1 MKENLLRS
9 MIRKQIKSSLN
20 EFSSGDIRST
30 VSSTLGRVE
39 KMAGV
44 KMLKKALGQGTTQQ
58 QAAGL
63 LQVIKAISGDD
74 QQVARHLSKMLMK
87 KGSIDTSSAGEA
99 DPTASVTEYTAGVD
113 DSKTVEEKV
122 SKSLQAKSAKVDKTQ
137 AMKMLKQALAV
148 KSAQQ
153 QTDFVSDLI
162 KKLELKDSA
171 EKRLVQTLRKKLG
184 TKTKEK

>member
-1 MKENLLRS
+1 MKENLLRG

-20 EFSSGDIRST
+20 EFSTGARST
-30 VSSTLGRVE
+30 VQSTLGRVE

-44 KMLKKALGQGTTQQ
+44 KMLKKALGQGSAQQ

-63 LQVIKAISGDD
+63 LQVVKAISGDD
-74 QQVARHLSKMLMK
+74 QQVGKLLGRMLMK
-87 KGSIDTSSAGEA
+87 TGSIAAPEA
-99 DPTASVTEYTAGVD
+99 PVAEEGYTAGVD

-122 SKSLQAKSAKVDKTQ
+122 SKSLQAKSDKVDKTQ
-137 AMKMLKQALAV
+137 AMKMLKQALGN

>member
-1 MKENLLRS
+1 MVGQPITAISKFEIDGGLPAADIGLFG
-9 MIRKQIKSSLN
+9 IKTFLN
-20 EFSSGDIRST
+20 YAHFDNSKNAGNATTGQHNSSGKDTASGVMLSFKPRLYFDETAT
-30 VSSTLGRVE
+30 VVD
-39 KMAGV
+39 
-44 KMLKKALGQGTTQQ
+44 
-58 QAAGL
+58 AAGNTDFYHY
-63 LQVIKAISGDD
+63 I
-74 QQVARHLSKMLMK
+74 
-87 KGSIDTSSAGEA
+87 ID
-99 DPTASVTEYTAGVD
+99 VD